1 MGSGRRRG
9 QNCRC
14 QCMVVEAAARRR
26 RRKNEKKRKSPVKG
40 LAWLGLPFCCYC
52 GMVVVG
58 IPSPFFFCCA
68 WSSIC
73 YC

>member
-14 QCMVVEAAARRR
+14 HWQCMVVEAAARRR
-26 RRKNEKKRKSPVKG
+26 RKNEKKGKSPVKG
-40 LAWLGLPFCCYC
+40 LAWLGLPFCCYG

-58 IPSPFFFCCA
+58 IPSPFLLRMV
-68 WSSIC
+68 
-73 YC
+73 